1 MKKILSLLLVC
12 AVCLT
17 AAGCSNEKKET
28 KIPETE
34 TRTDAEASEAVDEEN
49 EEMGPNGLKLVAV
62 GINLK

>member
-34 TRTDAEASEAVDEEN
+34 TRTDAEASEAVD
-49 EEMGPNGLKLVAV
+49 LSL
-62 GINLK
+62 IHI